1 MIDFHYQVLLHI
13 VCDFLVNLRAR
24 FSLSLGNKIC
34 VSFARRMIRP
44 PLPPCDLTHNGGRR
58 YQILICHHPASIW
71 RCYYNIIIIFVKIW
85 GNLASHCLRAPIINR
100 KITYLNVRRRMAG
113 WLSYFHIRDVGGH
126 TVTFS
131 TSPAQPTQRT
141 QHTLTSYSHIRI
153 ILLYM
158 LNEGKQT
165 NSILRPFI
173 FQQFE

>member
-85 GNLASHCLRAPIINR
+85 RESGITLSPCANHKSKDNIFERAA
-100 KITYLNVRRRMAG
+100 TYGWLVVIFPHSRRRRAYSNLLDISRTTHTTHTTHTHIVFAYTNYIIVYAK
-113 WLSYFHIRDVGGH
+113 WRKTNKFH
-126 TVTFS
+126 S
-131 TSPAQPTQRT
+131 
-141 QHTLTSYSHIRI
+141 
-153 ILLYM
+153 
-158 LNEGKQT
+158 
-165 NSILRPFI
+165 
-173 FQQFE
+173 